1 MACQAGLL
9 GTLPPEL
16 RQCVY
21 SHLFFSDGDR
31 TVQIEHKSRSDD
43 FFSVMSALPEDFLY
57 IAHFWERRR
66 SAQWPKEIDE
76 AFFQGM

>member
-21 SHLFFSDGDR
+21 SHLFFDDGDR
-31 TVQIEHKSRSDD
+31 TVQIEHNSRSDD
-43 FFSVMSALPEDFLY
+43 FLSAMVAVTEDEFY
-57 IAHFWERRR
+57 VAKRKRT
-66 SAQWPKEIDE
+66 WPKEIDE
-76 AFFQGM
+76 AFILGM